1 MTEKREEKREVVE
14 KLKVRQ
20 LEQQSLREKRRQVL
34 GIGSIKELENTI
46 AKLEWKMIHT
56 TLTLKEEKDMMARIK
71 KFSGLKDQVRE
82 FEEREKAFR
91 MGAEEQK
98 KLECK
103 FKEILK
109 ELAAAAAWNELQLSR
124 DGPKRQLST
133 LNYEMHKIRWQLE
146 ESNARKPHLLEE
158 KRRLRGVMLCYSRGH
173 IDSTIQVPMAQQTSC
188 QQCQRGR

>member
-71 KFSGLKDQVRE
+71 KFSGLKDQ
-82 FEEREKAFR
+82 
-91 MGAEEQK
+91 G
-98 KLECK
+98 
-103 FKEILK
+103 I
-109 ELAAAAAWNELQLSR
+109 
-124 DGPKRQLST
+124 
-133 LNYEMHKIRWQLE
+133 
-146 ESNARKPHLLEE
+146 
-158 KRRLRGVMLCYSRGH
+158 
-173 IDSTIQVPMAQQTSC
+173 
-188 QQCQRGR
+188 